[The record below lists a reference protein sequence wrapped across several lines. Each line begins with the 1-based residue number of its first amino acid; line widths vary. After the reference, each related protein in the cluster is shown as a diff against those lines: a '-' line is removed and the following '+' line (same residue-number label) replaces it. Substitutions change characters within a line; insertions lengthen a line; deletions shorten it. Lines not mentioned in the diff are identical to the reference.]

1 WFRMQARQA
10 DLIVALDRVSIHAAW
25 ELAQRLRLPHAIHG
39 VSPAL
44 ALLDKHLDQP
54 LPVAVS
60 RAGFV
65 PVACRRI
72 ARETRRFAIMT
83 AKATARAAASPAV
96 MRSRL
101 GAHAWAALVATP
113 GLPPSMRVKIAY
125 RTHMNMLAADRA
137 ELALATTQA
146 AIAHLPTPRY
156 RAALLMREANS
167 EAARMTPPS
176 LSRAMTAQLELADED
191 FAAARHRQVAA
202 SIEGAQRLLFNRAVH
217 FDRMSSPLMDN
228 PGEYLAE
235 WRRSTAVSALSSP
248 RGRSAKAAAPPT
260 DRPLRLLVATN
271 SNANFLAEILQLF

>member
-1 WFRMQARQA
+1 MIRVLALTGPIRESALIEVARGFAERGAKLSVMGDFDTSALEVPEALAELHHPVPPGSIGDGADAKPVNPKPLKTTASPYERWVRFNADPWFRMQARQA

-25 ELAQRLRLPHAIHG
+25 ELAQRLRRPHAIHG

-101 GAHAWAALVATP
+101 GAHAWAAVVATP
-113 GLPPSMRVKIAY
+113 GLPPSIRVKIAY

-176 LSRAMTAQLELADED
+176 LSRAMTA
-191 FAAARHRQVAA
+191 
-202 SIEGAQRLLFNRAVH
+202 
-217 FDRMSSPLMDN
+217 
-228 PGEYLAE
+228 
-235 WRRSTAVSALSSP
+235 
-248 RGRSAKAAAPPT
+248 
-260 DRPLRLLVATN
+260 
-271 SNANFLAEILQLF
+271 